1 VTAVLSAEAN
11 AAFYTAFMVVSF
23 LAMVPGNVALTLFA
37 VAAGDRAALR
47 SKVRMG
53 LLICLVVGS
62 PAAVLVYL
70 YADTIMSIFGATYA
84 AAAGGALSILALTY
98 LPFVFHHFFLAISRV
113 NDRVRRAGV
122 FSVFAGLAE
131 LAAAYYGG
139 LSGSLTTLVWC
150 VAAVMAVETVLIA
163 PTVLRVV
170 LPERR
175 TKEKL
180 EGIVSSR
187 RMTLRERAWLPL
199 EYIRTVGP
207 LTGVTAER
215 LRAALVGLHA
225 ADRTHPA
232 VSRVDRAAARWRH
245 MDAGTFLAYAR
256 AAVEEVTGAEA
267 EPDAMTRRLQ
277 AEPRAH
283 HPVRIL
289 VGGGYVAIKVA
300 HVYGDAGPVNAL
312 VRELI
317 RAAAEER
324 AATFPPE
331 AAPKRPLR
339 RGLWEFFGK
348 HLSRLRPALRL
359 AGPPAHDPADPREW
373 QADLTVETNRSA
385 DVLTKMRAWRDTHA
399 PGTTTA
405 AITFAAFTAAL
416 VELGLNPRREG
427 AVFLFDA
434 RRYVPGGAGIGGNFC
449 WGQYLT
455 PASLTDPGAIHAALK
470 AELKTGR
477 ILAMMGLREAKI
489 AVTGA
494 SGHPAAYP
502 QVLGAERRPGLTFSN
517 QGRHDVL
524 ADLPWAAS
532 PDGRVNHSVPT
543 LSGPADITLT
553 TSEMGGVLHVEA
565 TFHASTYDPAVIARA
580 LELVCTDPAALLAAD
595 GVPA

>member
-1 VTAVLSAEAN
+1 
-11 AAFYTAFMVVSF
+11 
-23 LAMVPGNVALTLFA
+23 
-37 VAAGDRAALR
+37 
-47 SKVRMG
+47 MG
-53 LLICLVVGS
+53 LLVCLVVGL
-62 PAAVLVYL
+62 PAAAVVYL
-70 YADTIMSIFGATYA
+70 FADLIMSVFGAGYA
-84 AAAGGALSILALTY
+84 ATAGGALSILALTY

-131 LAAAYYGG
+131 LAAAYHGG
-139 LSGSLTTLVWC
+139 SQGSLTTLVWW
-150 VAAVMAVETVLIA
+150 VAGVMTVETILIA

-175 TKEKL
+175 VKQTL
-180 EGIVSSR
+180 EGIVNTR

-207 LTGVTAER
+207 LTGVTAHG
-215 LRAALVGLHA
+215 LRAALIGLHA
-225 ADRTHPA
+225 TDRTHPA
-232 VSRVDRAAARWRH
+232 VSRIDRVTARWLH
-245 MDAGTFLAYAR
+245 MDAGAFLAHVQE
-256 AAVEEVTGAEA
+256 AVEEVSGTDA

-289 VGGGYVAIKVA
+289 AGGGYVAVKVA
-300 HVYGDAGPVNAL
+300 HVYGDAGPVNDL
-312 VRELI
+312 VRELVL
-317 RAAAEER
+317 AAAEGR
-324 AATFPPE
+324 AATFP
-331 AAPKRPLR
+331 AGGPKRPLR

-348 HLSRLRPALRL
+348 HPSRLRAALKL
-359 AGPPAHDPADPREW
+359 AAPPAHDPADPREW
-373 QADLTVETNRSA
+373 HADLTVETNRSA
-385 DVLTKMRAWRDTHA
+385 DVLRKMRAWRDEHA

-416 VELGLNPRREG
+416 IELGLDPRREG
-427 AVFLFDA
+427 GVFLFDA
-434 RRYVPGGAGIGGNFC
+434 RRYVPDGAGIGGNFC

-455 PASLTDPGAIHAALK
+455 PASLTDPMAIHTALK
-470 AELKTGR
+470 AELKSGR

-489 AVTGA
+489 AVAGA
-494 SGHPAAYP
+494 SGFPDAYP

-524 ADLPWAAS
+524 AGLPWAAS

-565 TFHASTYDPAVIARA
+565 TFHASTYDRAVVARA
-580 LELVCTDPAALLAAD
+580 LELVCTDPAALLS
-595 GVPA
+595 PAVTA